1 MPCVG
6 KSARRRTGRARVALV
21 AVGLAAI
28 TALAILLGI
37 YWGLNQLIGLRSG
50 PPIAAW
56 KPFVG
61 ELSSVLVILALSP
74 FIVRMEQH
82 FRLDA
87 RLRHLTAQVDPH
99 FLFNALNA
107 IFNRMRED
115 VDAAGDYEL
124 VLRDG
129 QRLALRRRYKQLLP
143 ATLRERL

>member
-1 MPCVG
+1 
-6 KSARRRTGRARVALV
+6 
-21 AVGLAAI
+21 
-28 TALAILLGI
+28 
-37 YWGLNQLIGLRSG
+37 
-50 PPIAAW
+50 
-56 KPFVG
+56 
-61 ELSSVLVILALSP
+61 
-74 FIVRMEQH
+74 MEQH

-87 RLRHLTAQVDPH
+87 GLRHLTAQVDPH

-107 IFNRMRED
+107 ISNRMRED